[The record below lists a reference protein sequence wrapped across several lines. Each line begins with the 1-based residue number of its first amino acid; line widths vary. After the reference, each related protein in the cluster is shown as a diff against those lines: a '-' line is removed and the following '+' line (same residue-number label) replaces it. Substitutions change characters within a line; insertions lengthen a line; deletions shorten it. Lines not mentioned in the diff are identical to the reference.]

1 MATAAGSSAESEA
14 LKLSFSYLV
23 NSIDTASV
31 LRAALSSQLVSD
43 SQRSECVS
51 ETDSY
56 NKAEKFLGHLQRAVN
71 GDSSKFHEFVQV
83 LKETKQVAI
92 ALVLQGRIIHVV
104 YLQYPRR
111 VMENRYFHDFCVFYL
126 QMSLRG
132 AERLNW
138 RCNRQPQAK
147 LKV

>member
-71 GDSSKFHEFVQV
+71 GDSNKYHEFVKV
-83 LKETKQVAI
+83 LEETKQVAI
-92 ALVLQGRIIHVV
+92 AHVLQGELMYRA
-104 YLQYPRR
+104 
-111 VMENRYFHDFCVFYL
+111 CVSK
-126 QMSLRG
+126 SLYS
-132 AERLNW
+132 
-138 RCNRQPQAK
+138 
-147 LKV
+147 

>member
-71 GDSSKFHEFVQV
+71 GDSNKYHEFVKV
-83 LKETKQVAI
+83 LEETKQVAI
-92 ALVLQGRIIHVV
+92 AQVLQGRLI
-104 YLQYPRR
+104 LCMC
-111 VMENRYFHDFCVFYL
+111 VMGNYYSLICVL
-126 QMSLRG
+126 CS
-132 AERLNW
+132 
-138 RCNRQPQAK
+138 
-147 LKV
+147 